1 MKKEAPIDDNNVFAH
16 RKFLLHNRMTGDS
29 LGPFNWQELVD
40 LARSGNLNMENRIA
54 DIKTPDNWLKV
65 ADTPLVFELPL
76 SVEEPRYIPIE
87 KKQFRLSNRTQDYL
101 KLVLIG
107 NLLICCLFFFVA
119 INPISLMFLLALM
132 VIYNVGL
139 AWFLLFLLPPY

>member
-1 MKKEAPIDDNNVFAH
+1 MNNNFAENCNDIYTH
-16 RKFLLHNRMTGDS
+16 KKFLLHNRMTGDS

-40 LARSGNLNMENRIA
+40 LARSGNLNLENRIA

-87 KKQFRLSNRTQDYL
+87 KKPGRLSNRAQDYL

-107 NLLICCLFFFVA
+107 NLLICCLLFFVA
-119 INPISLMFLLALM
+119 VNPISLMFLLALM

-139 AWFLLFLLPPY
+139 AWLLLMVFPPY